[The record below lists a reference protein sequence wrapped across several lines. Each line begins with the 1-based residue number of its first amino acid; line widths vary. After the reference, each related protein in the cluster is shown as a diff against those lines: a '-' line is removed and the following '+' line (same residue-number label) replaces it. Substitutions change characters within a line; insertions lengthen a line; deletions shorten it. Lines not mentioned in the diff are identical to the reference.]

1 MNAHTYAKDKSAIAA
16 AIAESIKTTSLIL
29 VTVTNDFV
37 RIQTDE
43 DTVLSAVGSDY
54 KDINVVRKESTLTET
69 QRRKGED
76 ALHFARKHEGRVW
89 GSGGDH
95 EKARAEVERL
105 EVLLSDTW
113 DVFGTTNDGDDFR
126 IRVAVV

>member
-37 RIQTDE
+37 RTQTDE

-69 QRRKGED
+69 ERRKDED

-89 GSGGDH
+89 GSGDDH
-95 EKARAEVERL
+95 EKARAEVKRL